1 MHTADN
7 AQASTGTDTTT
18 TAPNE
23 NTVELDFPF
32 QRGDTTLHTVHLRKP
47 LAGELRGIKLSE
59 LLALEVGSVQQV
71 LPRITTPTMTVNEV
85 AQLDPADLMEL
96 SMRVA
101 GFFVR
106 KSVRAASLT
115 A

>member
-1 MHTADN
+1 MRTEEN
-7 AQASTGTDTTT
+7 AQANTVTT
-18 TAPNE
+18 TAANE
-23 NTVELDFPF
+23 NTVELDFPL
-32 QRGDTTLHTVHLRKP
+32 QRGDTTLHTVTLRKP

-71 LPRITTPTMTVNEV
+71 LPRITTPTMTPNEV
-85 AQLDPADLMEL
+85 ASLDPADLIEL

-106 KSVRAASLT
+106 KSVRAVSLT

>member
-1 MHTADN
+1 MHTQEG
-7 AQASTGTDTTT
+7 AQATT
-18 TAPNE
+18 TAAPE
-23 NTVELDFPF
+23 VTTDKNTVELDFPF
-32 QRGDTTLHTVHLRKP
+32 QRGDTTLHTVTLRKP

-59 LLALEVGSVQQV
+59 LLALEVGSMQQV